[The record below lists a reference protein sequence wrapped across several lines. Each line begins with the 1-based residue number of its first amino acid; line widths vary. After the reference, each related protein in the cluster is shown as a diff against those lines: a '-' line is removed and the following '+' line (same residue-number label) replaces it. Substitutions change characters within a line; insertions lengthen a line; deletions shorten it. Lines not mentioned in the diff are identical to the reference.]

1 MEEEEEN
8 FDFIQKFNY
17 SNAFWDNTD
26 ILYQHSRLRMEEYS
40 HVSNLF
46 NQISSSLNEFAT
58 SLKHNINTI
67 QISKEEFVTTR
78 NIAIGKVLDFI
89 KKIIN
94 NLINFSTKLIDIS
107 QMINDKVEAY
117 QTRKDFEKLCKENFV
132 KFQDNLK
139 KLNLRQEIYN
149 DAVQS
154 VLETFLYYKYK
165 ETKTTFDLKPKLDFL
180 YKKKQEYKNEVKKC
194 EEKRTEF
201 IGLQRNMLENEEEFD
216 RECTEELKHNLNEGM
231 KFYNEFLEKCKIDE
245 EVINS
250 IEKINADKDIQNFS
264 EKNRDIMSSP
274 SKISFIEYN
283 QDMEIYYNFEGIKNK
298 LKNKTE
304 NEQKEFKREIS
315 FEVNKFLEQALINI
329 DDNNEIINRYSLIAN
344 EILNGK
350 LKEEDYQFIINE
362 FQNKYTDFMEWKRT
376 TIGDR
381 DYLKVG
387 GGWDDRFD
395 SMHAFLNI
403 FNKKRMFNKK
413 LEKDNYNYYVKIMEK
428 ILELNDGDELDYV
441 LCDLVIILAATFY
454 RTEEKD
460 GKEVKIYV
468 SEAIKNNKIF
478 QKYEFWVGMVKN
490 QINEEI
496 IKEDMKIKEIKR
508 KNSFFNTF
516 NKNLT
521 SLNINFNLNFK
532 LNIPL
537 LGKKKEDNKVDNVDK
552 YNKIIMAKLMSV
564 CYNLVQSVTS
574 DDTLNKA
581 LYNIFRFYKLSKE
594 NRKTII
600 DMLNFQIAAEGF
612 DFLKIDEDLLLNNDF
627 HNFRNK
633 ENKNKDEN
641 NENKEKENQENIENK
656 EKELLEE
663 MYGDGDNVLNIN
675 EIKNENKIENIKEK
689 EEIKKE
695 EKIKINKEIK
705 ENQEVKEKE
714 EINENKEIKE
724 NEEIKE
730 NDIKTDTIEK
740 NNEIKKDS

>member
-17 SNAFWDNTD
+17 TNAFWDNTD
-26 ILYQHSRLRMEEYS
+26 ILYQHSRHRMEEYAN
-40 HVSNLF
+40 VSNLF
-46 NQISSSLNEFAT
+46 IQLSSSLNEFAA
-58 SLKHNINTI
+58 SLKNNINSI

-94 NLINFSTKLIDIS
+94 NLNNFSSKLITIS
-107 QMINDKVEAY
+107 HAINDKVEAY
-117 QTRKDFEKLCKENFV
+117 QSRKDFEKVCKENFV

-154 VLETFLYYKYK
+154 VLESFLYYKYK
-165 ETKTTFDLKPKLDFL
+165 ETKMTFDLKPKLDIL

-216 RECTEELKHNLNEGM
+216 KEVTEELKHNLSEAMN
-231 KFYNEFLEKCKIDE
+231 FYNEFLEKCKIDD

-264 EKNRDIMSSP
+264 EKNRDIISSP

-283 QDMEIYYNFEGIKNK
+283 QDMEVYYNFDVIKSK

-304 NEQKEFKREIS
+304 NEQKEFKRVIS
-315 FEVNKFLEQALINI
+315 FEVNKFLEQALINM
-329 DDNNEIINRYSLIAN
+329 DDTNEMNNRYSQIAN
-344 EILNGK
+344 DILNEK

-362 FQNKYTDFMEWKRT
+362 FQNKYTDFMQWKRA

-387 GGWDDRFD
+387 KGWDNRFD
-395 SMHAFLNI
+395 SMHTFLNI

-428 ILELNDGDELDYV
+428 ILELNDGDDLDYA
-441 LCDLVIILAATFY
+441 LCDLLIILAATFY

-468 SEAIKNNKIF
+468 SEAIKRNKIF
-478 QKYEFWVGMVKN
+478 QKYEFWVGMVKT
-490 QINEEI
+490 QVNEEI
-496 IKEDMKIKEIKR
+496 IKEDMKLKEIKR
-508 KNSFFNTF
+508 KGSLLNNF
-516 NKNLT
+516 NKGLT
-521 SLNINFNLNFK
+521 NLNINLNLNFK
-532 LNIPL
+532 INIPL
-537 LGKKKEDNKVDNVDK
+537 LGKKKEENKVDNFNK

-564 CYNLVQSVTS
+564 SYNLVQSVTS
-574 DDTLNKA
+574 ADTLNKA
-581 LYNIFRFYKLSKE
+581 LYNIFLFYKLSKE
-594 NRKTII
+594 NKKTII
-600 DMLNFQIAAEGF
+600 DMLNFQIIAEGF

-633 ENKNKDEN
+633 ENNNKDDD

-656 EKELLEE
+656 QNELLEE
-663 MYGDGDNVLNIN
+663 MYGDDVLNIN
-675 EIKNENKIENIKEK
+675 EIINGNKNEDIKENEVIKEK
-689 EEIKKE
+689 EEKKE
-695 EKIKINKEIK
+695 NDD
-705 ENQEVKEKE
+705 VTKEKE
-714 EINENKEIKE
+714 EQKENDDVIKEKEEQKENDDVIKE
-724 NEEIKE
+724 NEIKTNTIEENEIKE
-730 NDIKTDTIEK
+730 
-740 NNEIKKDS
+740 DS